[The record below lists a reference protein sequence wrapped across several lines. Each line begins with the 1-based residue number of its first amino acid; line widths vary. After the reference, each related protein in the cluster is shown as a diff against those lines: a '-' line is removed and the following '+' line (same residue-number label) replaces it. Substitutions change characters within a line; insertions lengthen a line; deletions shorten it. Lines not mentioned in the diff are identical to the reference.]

1 MRTSIVS
8 RYGFQNL
15 FRDLSDTIDSNGNET
30 RLTLSHRYGKGSIR
44 FINISDHVSIA
55 VTDLC
60 LHDGL
65 EISYEM
71 PADHFE
77 IGCCVDDTILQYYL
91 QYSHISNKY

>member
-15 FRDLSDTIDSNGNET
+15 FRDLSDTIDSNGNEN
-30 RLTLSHRYGKGSIR
+30 RLTLSPQYGKGSVR

-55 VTDLC
+55 VTDLR

-71 PADHFE
+71 PATTSRL
-77 IGCCVDDTILQYYL
+77 GVV
-91 QYSHISNKY
+91 